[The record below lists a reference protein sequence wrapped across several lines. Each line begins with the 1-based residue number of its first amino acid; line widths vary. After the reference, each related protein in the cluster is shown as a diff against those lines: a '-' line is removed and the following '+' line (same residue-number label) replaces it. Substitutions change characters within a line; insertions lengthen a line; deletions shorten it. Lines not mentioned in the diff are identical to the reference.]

1 MREMIKHN
9 LMISESDGH
18 VKINYL
24 DSHDIQFT
32 KVNKETIDM

>member
-1 MREMIKHN
+1 MSEMIKNN

-32 KVNKETIDM
+32 KVNKEMIDM

>member
-1 MREMIKHN
+1 MSEMITNN

-24 DSHDIQFT
+24 DSHDMQFT
-32 KVNKETIDM
+32 EVNKEMIDT

>member
-1 MREMIKHN
+1 MLEMIKNN

-18 VKINYL
+18 VKINDL